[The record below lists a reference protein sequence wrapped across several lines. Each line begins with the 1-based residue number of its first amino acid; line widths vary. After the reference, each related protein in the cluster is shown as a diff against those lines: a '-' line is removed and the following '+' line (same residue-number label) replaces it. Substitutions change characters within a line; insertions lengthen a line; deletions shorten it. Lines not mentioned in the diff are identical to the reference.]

1 MEQNVYDDCWQLLL
15 RFGRAADETQSASFE
30 LFCECWHEMQMQ
42 HIYSAQSNHIE
53 VIETTLAA
61 LHVGKRIACGRR
73 TNGELFQATQSQRIG
88 GIYLLYAIYN
98 QQPTKHFVRIEV
110 SPGTWD
116 ALSKYV
122 EQVNQK
128 DPQRRDIQ
136 QMSHIFWKLVQ
147 ESAFRFTALD
157 YCQALDA
164 LAAYD
169 SLESVA
175 LAKREKNETVSL
187 MKQQHQLSSGNIH
200 EELIELTE
208 LGTICKPLCQLEAAY
223 NKQMT
228 PHRSSF
234 TATKIFSQLND
245 VFGDINELLMGEEQ
259 NGSSDATNQQF
270 DTRKHIR
277 NKAMFG
283 VTEAKIST
291 DEEETEEE
299 SAAESIEPHER
310 RMSSATVFGRR
321 LPEDVIRDLE
331 G

>member
-15 RFGRAADETQSASFE
+15 RFRRAADETQSASFE
-30 LFCECWHEMQMQ
+30 LFCDCWHEMQMQ

-53 VIETTLAA
+53 VIQTTLAA

-73 TNGELFQATQSQRIG
+73 TNGEPIQATQSQRIG
-88 GIYLLYAIYN
+88 GIYLLYVIYN

-116 ALSKYV
+116 ALRKYV
-122 EQVNQK
+122 EQLNQE

-136 QMSHIFWKLVQ
+136 QMCHIFWKLVQ
-147 ESAFRFTALD
+147 ASAFRFTALD
-157 YCQALDA
+157 YCQALDG

-169 SLESVA
+169 NLESKA
-175 LAKREKNETVSL
+175 LAKQDKNKTVSL
-187 MKQQHQLSSGNIH
+187 MKQHHQSSSGNIQ
-200 EELIELTE
+200 EELRELTE
-208 LGTICKPLCQLEAAY
+208 LETIFKALCQLEEAY

-234 TATKIFSQLND
+234 AATKIFSQLND
-245 VFGDINELLMGEEQ
+245 VFGDIKELVMGVEQ
-259 NGSSDATNQQF
+259 NCSCDSTNQQL
-270 DTRKHIR
+270 DTRKRIR
-277 NKAMFG
+277 DKAMFG
-283 VTEAKIST
+283 ATEAKIST

-321 LPEDVIRDLE
+321 LPDDVIRDLE